1 MSVIRQPGLFG
12 RHTRRRVV
20 GVTAAAGAATLEA
33 VAVGLWFTLVVV
45 ETRTAAAALAGLG
58 ILFCGALLRLGI
70 FGAATAPVQVLLTPR
85 RIATMLTLVAAWP
98 LWILLAERIDG
109 VLGLTVAG
117 ILLGL
122 VLTVQFVLECRVFR
136 LPESRRCYATAALA
150 GGLVALG
157 ASILLASAWFTNWT
171 VLTEPFVVGDTAL
184 IFRIEAYQLGILV
197 FGAFA
202 FLAHQRRFQQTL
214 EP

>member
-12 RHTRRRVV
+12 RNTRRRVV

-45 ETRTAAAALAGLG
+45 ETRTPAAALAGLG

-70 FGAATAPVQVLLTPR
+70 FGATTTPLRVLLTPR
-85 RIATMLTLVAAWP
+85 RIATTLSLVAAWP
-98 LWILLAERIDG
+98 LWILLAEQIDG
-109 VLGLTVAG
+109 VVGLVVAG
-117 ILLGL
+117 IFLGL
-122 VLTVQFVLECRVFR
+122 VLTVQFVLERRVFH
-136 LPESRRCYATAALA
+136 LPESRRCYRTAALA
-150 GGLVALG
+150 GVLVALG
-157 ASILLASAWFTNWT
+157 ASILLASAWFTNWM

-184 IFRIEAYQLGILV
+184 VFRFEAYQLGILV
-197 FGAFA
+197 FAAFA